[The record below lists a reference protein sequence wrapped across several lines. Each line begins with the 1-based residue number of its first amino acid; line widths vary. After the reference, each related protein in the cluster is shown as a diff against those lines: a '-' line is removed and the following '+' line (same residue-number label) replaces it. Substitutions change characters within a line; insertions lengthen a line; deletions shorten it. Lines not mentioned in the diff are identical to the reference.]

1 MAIFD
6 LNYALMQWQSIGI
19 FDIMLPFML
28 LFAIFYAIFQKTKLF
43 GAKPGIDA
51 IVSMAIAF
59 MAIINPFVNEIIKIV
74 LQNMVIAILVIVAM
88 MLMFGL
94 LLGPKKPK
102 SWIFFAGIVGIMA
115 LVWLLGRVAD
125 YYEMYYPGTAIFS
138 TMWWNNNLPWIIPI
152 LIILIFAV
160 VVISSGSEKKTG
172 EKTFGNQFMKLMTEK
187 SEDEW

>member
-19 FDIMLPFML
+19 FDVMIPFML
-28 LFAIFYAIFQKTKLF
+28 LFAIFYAILQKTRLF
-43 GAKPGIDA
+43 GARSGIDA

-59 MAIINPFVNEIIKIV
+59 MAILNPFVNDIMKIV
-74 LQNMVIAILVIVAM
+74 LQNMVIAILVIVAI

-102 SWIFFAGIVGIMA
+102 AWIFFAGIVGIMA

-125 YYEMYYPGTAIFS
+125 YYEMYYPGTMLFS
-138 TMWWNNNLPWIIPI
+138 TIWWSNNLPWIIPV
-152 LIILIFAV
+152 LVILIFAI
-160 VVISSGSEKKTG
+160 VVISSGKDKDNNA
-172 EKTFGNQFMKLMTEK
+172 KTFGDQFMKLMTEK